1 MTYEKAGVDINLADE
16 FITRIKPFAKQTK
29 RSGTVSDLGLFGG
42 VFDTKLAGYEDSLLV
57 SGTDGVGTKLKIAQ
71 EIGKFDT
78 IGIDLV
84 AMCVNDI
91 IAHGAEPLF
100 FLDYLA
106 VGKLNLE
113 EECALVKGI
122 SEGCSISGCTLL
134 GGETAEM
141 PGLYKEG
148 DFDLAGFSVGAV
160 KREDYLPRIN
170 SIVEGDILIGLP
182 SNGVHSNGFSLVRYN
197 CYNSLSILLQIKKPC
212 TGKF

>member
-1 MTYEKAGVDINLADE
+1 MTYEKSGVDINLADE
-16 FITRIKPFAKQTK
+16 FINKIKPLAKKTK
-29 RSGTVSDLGLFGG
+29 RAGTISDLGLFGG
-42 VFDTKLAGYEDSLLV
+42 VFDTKLAGYEDGLLV

-113 EECALVKGI
+113 EECALIKGI
-122 SEGCSISGCTLL
+122 SDGCCISGCTLL

-160 KREDYLPRIN
+160 RRADYLPRIN
-170 SIVEGDILIGLP
+170 DITEGDILIGLP
-182 SNGVHSNGFSLVRYN
+182 SNGVHSNGFSLVRYEVVN
-197 CYNSLSILLQIKKPC
+197 LRNFSKRYYC
-212 TGKF
+212 TVEKF